1 MIFHLH
7 FSNLKDKDRKIKTY
21 EPRKEIIFQILIQ
34 ILVKKFGNESRIRKI
49 RGKSGAHKLIA
60 Q

>member
-34 ILVKKFGNESRIRKI
+34 KNLETNHEFERFAAKVGHTS
-49 RGKSGAHKLIA
+49 
-60 Q
+60 